1 VQPTPPSK
9 AQVLQSIKELLERPL
24 PAVPQHCTHCGALM
38 QFVNTHF
45 LLRGT
50 ALNWN
55 VPLPFCPVCDT
66 EIVQDLPSTETIH

>member
-1 VQPTPPSK
+1 
-9 AQVLQSIKELLERPL
+9 
-24 PAVPQHCTHCGALM
+24 M
-38 QFVNTHF
+38 QFVQTHF

-50 ALNWN
+50 TMNWN

>member
-1 VQPTPPSK
+1 
-9 AQVLQSIKELLERPL
+9 
-24 PAVPQHCTHCGALM
+24 M